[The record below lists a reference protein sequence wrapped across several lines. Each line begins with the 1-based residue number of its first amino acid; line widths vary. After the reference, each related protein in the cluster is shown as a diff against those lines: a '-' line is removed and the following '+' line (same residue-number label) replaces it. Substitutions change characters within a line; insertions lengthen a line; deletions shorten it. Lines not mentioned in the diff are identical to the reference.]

1 MILAGERVAESV
13 AVELRGVSK
22 VFGSGSSQ
30 VVANEEVN
38 LVARRGSIHAIVGEN
53 GAGKSTA
60 MKIVFGMQSAD
71 SGELRLFGEP
81 VCWKSPT
88 EAMRAGVGMVHQHF
102 MLSGPDTVLEN
113 VVLGCEGAGAFSSIR
128 FDEAAARLT
137 ELGRRYSMPVDVHA
151 RIEDLPV
158 GIQQRVEILKL
169 LYRDSKVLI
178 LDEPTAVLTPQEIEA
193 LFQNLRRLRDE
204 GRTILIIT
212 HKLKEVLA
220 LSDEVTVLRQGRS
233 VGTIQTSKATAE
245 LLAEWMVGRKVV
257 LEVEAEK
264 QSAPGEVRF
273 RASGLNLEAGHSRLR
288 NLSFEVRAG
297 EIVGIA
303 GVEGNGQSEL
313 MRAMLD
319 PSNPEVLQSGAV
331 EILGRDVTS
340 WSASKIR
347 RLKAGFLPEDRHRDG
362 MMLDESV
369 EQNLLLGL
377 QHHPRFVRE
386 LPLVGGVLRFEA
398 LGQALERAW
407 TQYDL
412 RPRRAGIAA
421 RGLSG
426 GNQQKL
432 VIAREFEH
440 DPEFLVAA
448 HPTRGVDV
456 GAIEWIHRK
465 LFSAR
470 DAGAGIL
477 LVSSELDEILALSDR
492 ILVIFDGAIVGEF
505 ARGEA
510 TAQALGLA
518 MSGGSA

>member
-1 MILAGERVAESV
+1 MNAI
-13 AVELRGVSK
+13 ELLRISK
-22 VFGSGSSQ
+22 SFGSGDSQ
-30 VVANEEVN
+30 VIANADVSI
-38 LVARRGSIHAIVGEN
+38 VARVGSIHAIVGEN

-60 MKIVFGMQSAD
+60 MKVLFGMQTPDA
-71 SGELRLFGEP
+71 GEIRVRGK
-81 VCWKSPT
+81 VHTWRNPT
-88 EAMRAGVGMVHQHF
+88 EAMGAGIGMVHQHF

-113 VVLGCEGAGAFSSIR
+113 VVLGCEGVRSWKPIDFARAR
-128 FDEAAARLT
+128 EKLLDLAA
-137 ELGRRYSMPVDVHA
+137 RYSMPVDPDA

-169 LYRDSKVLI
+169 LYRDARVLI
-178 LDEPTAVLTPQEIEA
+178 LDEPTAVLTPQEIESFFA
-193 LFQNLRRLRDE
+193 NLRRLRDE

-233 VGTIQTSKATAE
+233 VGTIVTEKASAE

-257 LEVEAEK
+257 LEVESGK
-264 QSAPGEVRF
+264 APTLGPVRF
-273 RASGLNLEAGHSRLR
+273 RADRLR
-288 NLSFEVRAG
+288 LDSGRSKLKDVSFQVRGG

-303 GVEGNGQSEL
+303 GVEGNGQSEIL
-313 MRAMLD
+313 RAILS
-319 PSNPEVLQSGAV
+319 PSLPSVLESGQV
-331 EILGRDVTS
+331 EILGQDVTR
-340 WSASKIR
+340 WSSSRIR
-347 RLKAGFLPEDRHRDG
+347 SMRVGIIPEDRHRDA
-362 MMLDESV
+362 MVLSESV
-369 EQNLLLGL
+369 ESNLLLGL
-377 QHHPRFVRE
+377 QRHPRFVRE
-386 LPLVGGVLRFEA
+386 IPFFGGWIRHRALRS
-398 LGQALERAW
+398 ALERAW
-407 TQYDL
+407 QEYDL
-412 RPRRAGIAA
+412 RPRRAGIAG

-465 LFSAR
+465 LLSAR

-492 ILVIFDGAIVGEF
+492 ILVVFDGAVVGEYS
-505 ARGEA
+505 RGGVTLQE
-510 TAQALGLA
+510 LGLA
-518 MSGGSA
+518 MSGGGSLRA

>member
-1 MILAGERVAESV
+1 MNTV
-13 AVELRGVSK
+13 AVELRGISK
-22 VFGSGSSQ
+22 AFVTGTSR
-30 VVANEEVN
+30 VVANEDVN
-38 LVARRGSIHAIVGEN
+38 LAAKQGSIHAIVGEN

-60 MKIVFGMQSAD
+60 MKILFGMQSPD
-71 SGELRLFGEP
+71 SGEVLVGGRS
-81 VCWKSPT
+81 VRWANPT
-88 EAMRAGVGMVHQHF
+88 EAMAGGIGMVHQHF
-102 MLSGPDTVLEN
+102 MLAGPYTVLEN
-113 VVLGCEGAGAFSSIR
+113 VVLGCEGASAFQPIAFERAASRIR
-128 FDEAAARLT
+128 
-137 ELGRRYSMPVDVHA
+137 ELGERYSMPVDPDA
-151 RIEDLPV
+151 IIEDLPV

-193 LFQNLRRLRDE
+193 LFANLRRLRDE

-233 VGTIQTSKATAE
+233 VGTIETSKASAE

-257 LEVEAEK
+257 LDVSAGEA
-264 QSAPGEVRF
+264 SSLGAVRMKVSGL
-273 RASGLNLEAGHSRLR
+273 RLASGRSKLQEV
-288 NLSFEVRAG
+288 SFEVRAG

-313 MRAMLD
+313 LRALLD
-319 PSNPEVLQSGAV
+319 PSNPKVLQAGRV
-331 EILGRDVTS
+331 ELLGNDVTS
-340 WSASKIR
+340 WSSAQIR
-347 RLKAGFLPEDRHRDG
+347 QLRAGFMPEDRHRDG
-362 MMLDESV
+362 MLLDQPV

-386 LPLVGGVLRFEA
+386 VPAIGGVIRSEA
-398 LGQALERAW
+398 LAEALERAW
-407 TQYDL
+407 KDYDL
-412 RPRRAGIAA
+412 RPRARGIAG

-465 LFSAR
+465 LLAAR
-470 DAGAGIL
+470 DGGAGIL
-477 LVSSELDEILALSDR
+477 LVSSELDEILSLSDR
-492 ILVIFDGAIVGEF
+492 ILVMFDGAVVAEYR
-505 ARGEA
+505 RGQA
-510 TAQALGLA
+510 TARELGLA
-518 MSGGSA
+518 MSGSAVSKEAGK